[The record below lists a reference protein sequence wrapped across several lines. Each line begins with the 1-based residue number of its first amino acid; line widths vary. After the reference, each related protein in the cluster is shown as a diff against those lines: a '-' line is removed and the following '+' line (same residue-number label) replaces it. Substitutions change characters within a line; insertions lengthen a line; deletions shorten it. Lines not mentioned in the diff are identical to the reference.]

1 MKFGIMATGGIA
13 QIFADTLKQVEG
25 AKLYAVA
32 SRTKEKAD
40 AFKQKNGF
48 EKAYGSYLEMLLDPE
63 VEIVYIATPHSE
75 HYENMKMCIENK
87 KAILCEKA
95 FTMNAAQAKQIKKL
109 AQDNKVF
116 VAEALWPRYMPS
128 RKIINDVLA
137 SNIIGTPKVLTGNL
151 AYVIHQNK
159 RLVDPNLAGGA
170 LLDVGIYG
178 LNFAFTHFGND
189 IKKIET
195 SCVFH
200 ETGVD
205 GSENI
210 TIHYNDG
217 RIATLT
223 HSMYCR
229 SDRKG
234 IIYGDKGY
242 MIVENINNPQ
252 CVDVYDCDD
261 RLLEHHDIPKQISGY
276 EYEIEEC
283 MKCIKEGKL
292 QADSISLDESIELME
307 TMDTIRSI
315 WGLKYPQENN

>member
-13 QIFADTLKQVEG
+13 QVFADTLKQVDG
-25 AKLYAVA
+25 AELYAVA
-32 SRTKEKAD
+32 SRMQEKAD
-40 AFKQKNGF
+40 AFKEKNGF
-48 EKAYGSYLEMLLDPE
+48 EKAYGSYLEMLQDPS

-75 HYENMKMCIENK
+75 HYENMKMCIEYK
-87 KAILCEKA
+87 KPILCEKA
-95 FTMNAAQAKQIKKL
+95 FTMNAAQAKEIRKL

-137 SNIIGTPKVLTGNL
+137 SNIIGAPKILTGNL

-210 TIHYNDG
+210 TVHYNDG
-217 RIATLT
+217 RIAVLT

-242 MIVENINNPQ
+242 MIIENINNPQ

-261 RLLEHHDIPKQISGY
+261 KLLEHHDIPKQISGY

-283 MKCIKEGKL
+283 MKCIQEGKL
-292 QADSISLDESIELME
+292 QADSISLDESVELME
-307 TMDTIRSI
+307 TMDRIRNI
-315 WGLKYPQENN
+315 WGLKYPQEQ